1 MKIQIGDYLVNI
13 TAKYNTKLASENRMN
28 MESTLAFLNE
38 INCYIWDASTFC
50 DRIGCPAMSE
60 RAKKTARQIYDAL
73 DRKGY
78 FKGI

>member
-13 TAKYNTKLASENRMN
+13 TAKYHTETVSENRMN
-28 MESTLAFLNE
+28 IESTLALLNE
-38 INCYIWDASTFC
+38 LNCYIWDAATFTE
-50 DRIGCPAMSE
+50 RIGCHAISE
-60 RAKKTARQIYDAL
+60 NATKTANQIYEAL